1 MYLTRDEN
9 KYLYMLINQ
18 IVNSPKAELF
28 KCLGYRARDVDSSG
42 GGEGKKIK
50 KIINKKVKNTE
61 IKNLLNSYYD
71 FR

>member
-1 MYLTRDEN
+1 MGEFNNYNTNYGVIKIVRPSYLNALVTVLE
-9 KYLYMLINQ
+9 MLI
-18 IVNSPKAELF
+18 A
-28 KCLGYRARDVDSSG
+28 A

>member
-1 MYLTRDEN
+1 MVNGHIWSHFSVARDLNMVLRPSYLNALVTVLE
-9 KYLYMLINQ
+9 MLI
-18 IVNSPKAELF
+18 A
-28 KCLGYRARDVDSSG
+28 A

>member
-1 MYLTRDEN
+1 MLNACKHVLIHRTLYVSIRPSYLNALVTVLE
-9 KYLYMLINQ
+9 MLI
-18 IVNSPKAELF
+18 A
-28 KCLGYRARDVDSSG
+28 A